1 MLKSKLSS
9 FFILVISLFLGS
21 ARVYSQQITRTPYLQ
36 MVGEKSVLIR
46 YRTNQAILSE
56 VQISNDGKT
65 FSRSKKTSQTT
76 TEHQVLID
84 SLTTSNTYFYR
95 IRLSASQFAGDSTYF
110 FKTAPTVGS
119 QEKFSVWTVG
129 DMYPVG
135 PYQKNVYEGFKK
147 FVGNTYTNLFLTQGD
162 NVYSGGNDD
171 DFQTNFFQIYQNGPL
186 LKQSAL
192 FPSVGNHD
200 YDAYPKTQDFPDMAY
215 FQNFTLP
222 TKGEL
227 GGLASGSESYY
238 SFDYGNTHFV
248 CLDSYA
254 YGKDNKRIFD
264 GPSDQLTWLKNDLKA
279 TKQLWK
285 VVYFH
290 FPPYTKG
297 TYDSDSD
304 KFPELI
310 NLRAILPKVFDE
322 NNVDLVLS
330 GHSHVFERSKPLKN
344 QYGLSSEFNK
354 SVHWPQSSSGRYDKS
369 TNSCPYLF
377 STGNTDKNGVIYV
390 VNGVGGG
397 PGTLKYGLHPV
408 METSL
413 AGQAGSFYF
422 EINGKRLDAKFI
434 NEEGNVLDQ
443 FTIFKDLNL
452 KASST
457 QTINYFDK
465 LDLSASWSGDY
476 VWSNGEKTKNIK
488 VNPIENTVFK
498 VSDPQNCFQES
509 FDIKVNP
516 PLAIQSM
523 EESVNIPFESLTVYD
538 LLGRKTKEFKQSG
551 MINKELIAEL
561 NPGLHILIYI
571 QNGQEKSLK
580 IRTNSY

>member
-1 MLKSKLSS
+1 
-9 FFILVISLFLGS
+9 
-21 ARVYSQQITRTPYLQ
+21 
-36 MVGEKSVLIR
+36 
-46 YRTNQAILSE
+46 
-56 VQISNDGKT
+56 
-65 FSRSKKTSQTT
+65 
-76 TEHQVLID
+76 
-84 SLTTSNTYFYR
+84 
-95 IRLSASQFAGDSTYF
+95 
-110 FKTAPTVGS
+110 
-119 QEKFSVWTVG
+119 
-129 DMYPVG
+129 
-135 PYQKNVYEGFKK
+135 
-147 FVGNTYTNLFLTQGD
+147 
-162 NVYSGGNDD
+162 
-171 DFQTNFFQIYQNGPL
+171 
-186 LKQSAL
+186 
-192 FPSVGNHD
+192 
-200 YDAYPKTQDFPDMAY
+200 MAY

-227 GGLASGSESYY
+227 GGQASGSESYY
-238 SFDYGNTHFV
+238 SFDYGNTHFI

-297 TYDSDSD
+297 TYDSDSN

-354 SVHWPQSSSGRYDKS
+354 SVNWPQSSSGRYDKS

-390 VNGVGGG
+390 VNGVGGAIG
-397 PGTLKYGLHPV
+397 AASAGAPHPV
-408 METSL
+408 MEYSL

-422 EINGKRLDAKFI
+422 EIDGKRLDAKFI
-434 NEEGNVLDQ
+434 NEEGKVLDQ
-443 FTIFKDLNL
+443 FTVFKDLSL
-452 KASST
+452 KAPST
-457 QTINYFDK
+457 QSINYFDK
-465 LDLSASWSGDY
+465 LELAASWTGEY
-476 VWSNGEKTKNIK
+476 IWSNGDKTKNIK
-488 VNPIENTVFK
+488 VSPTENTVFK

-516 PLAIQSM
+516 PLSIQNI
-523 EESVNIPFESLTVYD
+523 EESIQIPFESLTIYD
-538 LLGRKTKEFKQSG
+538 LLGRKTKEFKQNG
-551 MINKELIAEL
+551 TINKELISEL
-561 NPGLHILIYI
+561 NPGLHILIYQ
-571 QNGQEKSLK
+571 QNGQEKSMK
-580 IRTNSY
+580 IRTNSF

>member
-1 MLKSKLSS
+1 LKLKFPSYI
-9 FFILVISLFLGS
+9 FIVFSLFLGS
-21 ARVYSQQITRTPYLQ
+21 LQAYSQEITRAPYLQ
-36 MVGEKSVLIR
+36 MLGEKSVQIR
-46 YRTNQAILSE
+46 YRTNQAIISE
-56 VQISNDGKT
+56 VQVSSDGKT
-65 FSRSKKTSQTT
+65 FNRTKKSSQTN
-76 TEHQVLID
+76 TEHLVLID
-84 SLTTSNTYFYR
+84 SLTASNKYFYR
-95 IRLSASQFAGDSTYF
+95 IRLTSTQYAGDSTYF
-110 FKTAPTVGS
+110 FKTAPTIGS
-119 QEKFSVWTVG
+119 QEKFSVWSIG
-129 DMYPVG
+129 DMYPDG

-147 FVGNTYTNLFLTQGD
+147 FIGNKYTNLFLTVGD
-162 NVYSGGNDD
+162 NVYGGGTDD
-171 DFQTNFFQIYQNGPL
+171 DFQKNFFQIYQNGPL

-200 YDAYPKTQDFPDMAY
+200 YDAYPKNQDHPDMAY
-215 FQNFTLP
+215 YQSFTLP

-227 GGLASGSESYY
+227 GGLASGSEAYY
-238 SFDYGNTHFV
+238 SFDYGNTHFI

-279 TKQLWK
+279 TKQKWK
-285 VVYFH
+285 VVFFH
-290 FPPYTKG
+290 YPPYTKG

-304 KFPELI
+304 KSPELI

-322 NNVDLVLS
+322 YNVDLVLT

-344 QYGLSSEFNK
+344 HYGLSSEFNK

-369 TNSCPYLF
+369 ANSCPYLF
-377 STGNTDKNGVIYV
+377 SSSNTDKNGVIYV

-397 PGTLKYGLHPV
+397 PGTLRYGVTHPV
-408 METSL
+408 MEYSL

-422 EINGKRLDAKFI
+422 EIDGNRLDAKFI

-443 FTIFKDLNL
+443 FTVFKDLNL
-452 KASST
+452 KAPST

-465 LDLSASWSGDY
+465 LELAATWTGEY
-476 VWSNGEKTKNIK
+476 VWSIGDKTKNIK
-488 VNPIENTVFK
+488 VNPTENTVFK

-516 PLAIQSM
+516 PLSIQNV
-523 EESVNIPFESLTVYD
+523 EESINIPFESLSIYD
-538 LLGRKTKEFKQSG
+538 LLGRKTKEFKQNG
-551 MINKELIAEL
+551 TINKELISEL
-561 NPGLHILIYI
+561 NPGLHILIYQ